1 MGTLQLAT
9 FINLESSHINLN
21 KYYLT
26 NLITAVNM
34 ITKLLLRGIERVIVI
49 DY

>member
-1 MGTLQLAT
+1 MGTLQLPT

-34 ITKLLLRGIERVIVI
+34 ILLRGIERVIVI